1 MSSSPPPEASN
12 TKRSRKPKGPKTK
25 PSGTTLFSEQQTKW
39 LKKELD
45 NLEDLLIKHNIE
57 TGKDDNENDPEEIQD
72 WFYDTKNRAM
82 HSPEFA
88 SLSLEDKTRDQ
99 WKEAI
104 ATWFKNQRNK
114 TLVKKHRERVCSDY
128 RQGRRDMEKAGGSA
142 EGPAEERPAL
152 PLSKA
157 LQKLAGLRA
166 LTPKEQFK
174 AAQGEKIREETKRL
188 REEELE
194 LANGNN
200 GGLHKLAVSNL
211 WEALSEEE
219 KASYAEKEQVF
230 DLEINQQAFGKG
242 IFALLYDIAK
252 SGALGNMEV
261 VVYAGFR
268 DNENAMA
275 GSIYEVSSRCLG
287 RENKKFFKD
296 NDGGVKDSVVAA
308 WGQWCARVIKCKAP
322 LSPKLYQVTDCHK
335 VNPRGPKPVLDP
347 RLKTFKGSKI
357 PTLQGVDVDN
367 TTFTDLMDMLE
378 SLLDCLW
385 YLVGFGSSLPYDD
398 IAKHPE
404 CYYDTKKFKLPIALA
419 PPRTLQRHER
429 QLLVDFLVAPRD
441 DTFVFLPQSTGRSAN
456 STDRDSCITTSPG
469 DQQPEQTPNVGS
481 SMVGGADPP
490 KELNGATVSST
501 TPTKGKEMPAT
512 QVNIAVPAIE
522 KTVALVPT
530 AQTGGKESEPEG
542 QVNAGVD
549 TAPIIEKDVVRAIPS
564 SDSGEFIHPSSYS
577 TLSDFPLPD
586 VTMVPVNEPP
596 QVNGASGSPAAPAG
610 GKESEPEG
618 RVNTGAVTAPIIGKE
633 EVPAGPRS
641 DIALPTAANGENPE
655 EVPNGGF
662 AASMVS
668 DGGAEPAK
676 ELDGASAPSATS
688 AHEEEFASASEDD
701 AMVID
706 PFNTGLYGTNDG
718 LSDVSLEDPD
728 GEFDIDDEDQQTAVK
743 ATTSAV
749 AANPATPTKPKLHV
763 GQTSKKSP
771 KFTRGMKRKQMEV
784 QGQIEEHQTPPKKRK
799 KRPQSRPTPVVSP
812 DKRGGNV
819 EADLAVLFDASSGR
833 PRYEEG
839 VILRVPSVVWDSDI

>member
-57 TGKDDNENDPEEIQD
+57 TGKDDNENDPEEIRD

-99 WKEAI
+99 WKEVGNSHLVQKP
-104 ATWFKNQRNK
+104 TQQDSGEK
-114 TLVKKHRERVCSDY
+114 T
-128 RQGRRDMEKAGGSA
+128 QGTSLLRLSSRPSRHGESRGSA

-157 LQKLAGLRA
+157 LQKLAGLRR
-166 LTPKEQFK
+166 E
-174 AAQGEKIREETKRL
+174 IREETKRL
-188 REEELE
+188 REEEPE

-219 KASYAEKEQVF
+219 KASYAEKSSQSN
-230 DLEINQQAFGKG
+230 DPSSCSNQQAFGEG

-456 STDRDSCITTSPG
+456 STDRDTAPLGESQVQSVNDAPARGCITTSPG
-469 DQQPEQTPNVGS
+469 DQRPEQTPNVGS

-512 QVNIAVPAIE
+512 QVNIAAVVPAIE

-542 QVNAGVD
+542 RVNAGVD

-618 RVNTGAVTAPIIGKE
+618 RVNAGAVTAPIIEKE

-771 KFTRGMKRKQMEV
+771 KFTRGMKRKQMEA

-812 DKRGGNV
+812 DKRGGNGKV
-819 EADLAVLFDASSGR
+819 KR
-833 PRYEEG
+833 QR
-839 VILRVPSVVWDSDI
+839 RNNKNQ

>member
-1 MSSSPPPEASN
+1 
-12 TKRSRKPKGPKTK
+12 
-25 PSGTTLFSEQQTKW
+25 
-39 LKKELD
+39 
-45 NLEDLLIKHNIE
+45 
-57 TGKDDNENDPEEIQD
+57 
-72 WFYDTKNRAM
+72 
-82 HSPEFA
+82 
-88 SLSLEDKTRDQ
+88 
-99 WKEAI
+99 
-104 ATWFKNQRNK
+104 
-114 TLVKKHRERVCSDY
+114 
-128 RQGRRDMEKAGGSA
+128 MEKAGGSA

-152 PLSKA
+152 PFSKA

-166 LTPKEQFK
+166 LAPKEQFK
-174 AAQGEKIREETKRL
+174 AAQGEKIQEETKCL
-188 REEELE
+188 REEEPE

-211 WEALSEEE
+211 WEALSKEE

-230 DLEINQQAFGKG
+230 DLETNQQAFGEG
-242 IFALLYDIAK
+242 IFALLYNIAK

-308 WGQWCARVIKCKAP
+308 WRQWCARVIKCKAP
-322 LSPKLYQVTDCHK
+322 LSPKLYQVADCHK

-385 YLVGFGSSLPYDD
+385 YLVGFSSSLPYDD

-404 CYYDTKKFKLPIALA
+404 CYYDTKKFKLPIAFA
-419 PPRTLQRHER
+419 PPRTPQRHER
-429 QLLVDFLVAPRD
+429 QLLVDFLVTPRD
-441 DTFVFLPQSTGRSAN
+441 DTFVFLPQSTGGSAN
-456 STDRDSCITTSPG
+456 STNRDSCITTSPG

-522 KTVALVPT
+522 KAVALVPT
-530 AQTGGKESEPEG
+530 AQT
-542 QVNAGVD
+542 D
-549 TAPIIEKDVVRAIPS
+549 
-564 SDSGEFIHPSSYS
+564 
-577 TLSDFPLPD
+577 
-586 VTMVPVNEPP
+586 
-596 QVNGASGSPAAPAG
+596 

-618 RVNTGAVTAPIIGKE
+618 RVNAGVVTAPIIEKE

-655 EVPNGGF
+655 EVPNSGF

-668 DGGAEPAK
+668 DGRVKPAK
-676 ELDGASAPSATS
+676 EMDGASG
-688 AHEEEFASASEDD
+688 
-701 AMVID
+701 
-706 PFNTGLYGTNDG
+706 GLTCC
-718 LSDVSLEDPD
+718 LRSDE
-728 GEFDIDDEDQQTAVK
+728 
-743 ATTSAV
+743 
-749 AANPATPTKPKLHV
+749 PA
-763 GQTSKKSP
+763 
-771 KFTRGMKRKQMEV
+771 
-784 QGQIEEHQTPPKKRK
+784 
-799 KRPQSRPTPVVSP
+799 
-812 DKRGGNV
+812 
-819 EADLAVLFDASSGR
+819 
-833 PRYEEG
+833 
-839 VILRVPSVVWDSDI
+839 